1 MYWTV
6 KSVTALEN
14 YRLQITFENGEQR
27 LYDVKPLLNT
37 GVFHTLKDPKMFRT
51 VRVAFDSIAWSNDV
65 DIAPETLYHD
75 SYPVVINTAVLKKND
90 YENRRNSI

>member
-14 YRLQITFENGEQR
+14 YRLHITFENGEQR

-37 GVFHTLKDPKMFRT
+37 GVFRTLKDPKMFRS

-75 SYPVVINTAVLKKND
+75 SCPVVILSSTKKND